1 MQRALHAERNKRR
14 HRIRVPAHGF
24 AVTVLAGMACA
35 AIVMIAVNVRSVE
48 VYSADGF
55 VARNPPT
62 PSAGTTAPTRN
73 RVADHPVDAA
83 PLATPASVRADGSA
97 IASPSD
103 TDMPGLA
110 AILGPLSDTQH
121 RWLREHGY
129 NNAMETGAHT
139 AEDLRLLHANAIA
152 GAHAAI
158 DAYATVA
165 ATRGQSD
172 APHWLE
178 QSAIHGSTLAL
189 LRLATWHSL
198 ADGGTDRQDAA
209 IAWLLV
215 AQQRGDPLAPTL
227 LAQLAGDGISAT
239 ARAQAQSLFQRLEN
253 GRYRRGLPAF
263 VNQPFPADDADDGK
277 HLDPP

>member
-14 HRIRVPAHGF
+14 HPIRVPARRF
-24 AVTVLAGMACA
+24 AVTVLSGMIFA
-35 AIVMIAVNVRSVE
+35 AIVMVAVNVFSVE
-48 VYSADGF
+48 VYSADGL
-55 VARNPPT
+55 ATRNAPT
-62 PSAGTTAPTRN
+62 PIADTAATTRN

-83 PLATPASVRADGSA
+83 PLAATASANADGSA
-97 IASPSD
+97 MPLPSD
-103 TDMPGLA
+103 TDMLGLT
-110 AILGPLSDTQH
+110 AILGPLSGAQH
-121 RWLREHGY
+121 SWLSEHGY
-129 NNAMETGAHT
+129 NNAMETGALT

-158 DAYATVA
+158 DAYAAVA

-189 LRLATWHSL
+189 LRLATWHSV
-198 ADGGTDRQDAA
+198 ADLGTDRQDAA

-239 ARAQAQSLFQRLEN
+239 ATAQAQSLFQRLEN
-253 GRYRRGLPAF
+253 GRYRRGLPPF
-263 VNQPFPADDADDGK
+263 LNQPFPANDTDDGK
-277 HLDPP
+277 QLDPP